1 MSGAGHC
8 APRTTA
14 EAALAERLRFGP
26 EIRLACQ
33 TRVDGTGDVVVRRV
47 VLDALD
53 ARLVAT
59 GDGEVPEAVPAGREA
74 PATLLFA
81 DIAGYTAFADAHE
94 PHDVAHVVARY
105 FYVMG
110 EAVAAYGGRISDYYG
125 DGFLAVFGGDG
136 HAGRGVVAAQALF
149 GALALFNEYLD
160 RLLRHRFEIR
170 VGVHSGL
177 VIAMTVGTEGMRK
190 DAVIG
195 DAVNVA
201 ARVEEA
207 NKRIGS
213 RLLVTEAAIAG
224 AVADGVNVVTSGM
237 HRVRVRGKA
246 VPLDLHE
253 VGVSPV

>member
-1 MSGAGHC
+1 M
-8 APRTTA
+8 
-14 EAALAERLRFGP
+14 
-26 EIRLACQ
+26 
-33 TRVDGTGDVVVRRV
+33 
-47 VLDALD
+47 LDALD

-59 GDGEVPEAVPAGREA
+59 EDGDVLEAVPAGCDL

-110 EAVAAYGGRISDYYG
+110 EAVAEHGGRISDYYG
-125 DGFLAVFGGDG
+125 DGFLAVFAGDG
-136 HAGRGVVAAQALF
+136 HAGRGVAAAQALF
-149 GALALFNEYLD
+149 GELRPFNEYLD
-160 RLLRHRFEIR
+160 RMLGHRFEIR
-170 VGVHSGL
+170 VGVHTGS
-177 VIAMTVGTEGMRK
+177 VIAMTIGAEGMRK

-213 RLLVTEAAIAG
+213 RLLVTEATIAG
-224 AVADGVNVVTSGM
+224 AVADGVRVITSGM

-253 VGVSPV
+253 VNVLPA